1 MLDVG
6 KERVDEI
13 ASVSLLGKGA
23 AVEVAYGPANNTS
36 HDNGC
41 DEA

>member
-6 KERVDEI
+6 KERVDEV
-13 ASVSLLGKGA
+13 ASVSLLGEST
-23 AVEVAYGPANNTS
+23 AVEVAYRPANDTS
-36 HDNGC
+36 HDDGR